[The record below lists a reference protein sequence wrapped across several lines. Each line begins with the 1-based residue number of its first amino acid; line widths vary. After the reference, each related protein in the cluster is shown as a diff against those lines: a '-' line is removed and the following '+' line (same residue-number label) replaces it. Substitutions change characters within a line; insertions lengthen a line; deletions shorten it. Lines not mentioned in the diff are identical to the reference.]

1 MQICLLS
8 KTSTRYNQ
16 AHSLQENAT
25 EEEGKMEQVVPKPPE
40 QVQRKNTNDSESKSE
55 ASEELKFP
63 LISATAVQTFM
74 QEHKEPV
81 ASEQP
86 ESGKKEVAG
95 ERVPEGVRLC

>member
-1 MQICLLS
+1 MQICFLS
-8 KTSTRYNQ
+8 KTSTQQ
-16 AHSLQENAT
+16 AHSSQENAT
-25 EEEGKMEQVVPKPPE
+25 EKEGKMEQVVPKPPE
-40 QVQRKNTNDSESKSE
+40 QVQRKNTNDSESKCE

-81 ASEQP
+81 ANEQP
-86 ESGKKEVAG
+86 ESGKKKVAG